1 MLARIVDGPLKGQ
14 QRLVTDDAL
23 ARGVAVFT
31 LPIPAE
37 MTAAEYD
44 VQGPPL
50 LQHTLRRSSPA
61 EYARW
66 GVGVIASEQA

>member
-1 MLARIVDGPLKGQ
+1 MLARIVDGPLKGE
-14 QRLVTDDAL
+14 QRIVTEDAL

-31 LPIPAE
+31 LPLPPE
-37 MTAAEYD
+37 MTAAEYE
-44 VQGPPL
+44 VKGPPL
-50 LQHTLRRSSPA
+50 LQHTLRLSTPA